1 MTTFNVNFTAAI
13 ELTSKEFVETNR
25 IKGRFFNSMVGHE
38 QGEHALTAPIESF
51 KVIDNKV
58 YAETRNAV
66 YHIRNLSA
74 VALADFNTINA
85 PVYVKKADAKFDE
98 LVKAALLS

>member
-1 MTTFNVNFTAAI
+1 MTIKTNVNFTAAI
-13 ELTSKEFVETNR
+13 ELTSKSLVETNR
-25 IKGRFFNSMVGHE
+25 IEGRFYNSTVGHE
-38 QGEHALTAPIESF
+38 QGEEAKTAPVEGF

-74 VALADFNTINA
+74 VALSDFNTIGA
-85 PVYVKKADAKFDE
+85 PVYIKKLMLNLMKW
-98 LVKAALLS
+98 